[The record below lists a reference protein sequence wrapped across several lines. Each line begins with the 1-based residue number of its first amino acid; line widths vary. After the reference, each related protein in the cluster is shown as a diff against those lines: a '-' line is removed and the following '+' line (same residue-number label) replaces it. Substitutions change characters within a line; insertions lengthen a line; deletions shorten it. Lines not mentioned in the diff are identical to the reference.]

1 MLDLDET
8 EVSRCL
14 SEYFRT
20 RGLNPLGKQ
29 SSFTHHDDS
38 KERSFQIDLAIEP
51 TCTLGN
57 RSPVQVSADTLAFDE
72 AAVLIDPEV
81 DRLLSL
87 SVFPKD
93 QRSIN
98 SWNWRANPNPVY
110 GLAIEIE
117 NNTSS
122 KYFLGSM
129 LAAAIAGRWGI
140 LVVPDSPEISRWIET
155 LNRMMHKGAQSPI
168 PSNVSVFTWP
178 SLQEY
183 LNQEVEE
190 GIPEGS

>member
-1 MLDLDET
+1 MSALDES

-14 SEYFRT
+14 SEYFRG
-20 RGLNPLGKQ
+20 RCLNPLGKR
-29 SSFTHHDDS
+29 SPFTHRDDS
-38 KERSFQIDLAIEP
+38 LERSFQIDLAIGP

-57 RSPVQVSADTLAFDE
+57 RTPEQVPADRAAFDE

-81 DRLLSL
+81 DRLLGL

-93 QRSIN
+93 QRSIK
-98 SWNWRANPNPVY
+98 SWNWMANPNPVY

-122 KYFLGSM
+122 KYFLGSL
-129 LAAAIAGRWGI
+129 LAAAIAGRWGFLI
-140 LVVPDSPEISRWIET
+140 VPDSPEIPRWIET
-155 LNRMMHKGAQSPI
+155 LNRMMHKGVQSPI
-168 PSNVSVFTWP
+168 PCNVSVFSWP

-183 LNQEVEE
+183 LNQEVEQ
-190 GIPEGS
+190 GIPPGA